1 MELDIICKE
10 LYYELCEKNFI
21 WNLLIFSYW
30 LKSKHFLG
38 GFKHWI
44 LVTFLILFFSNFSFW
59 GPFDTNYALIDF
71 RWEFRFDLR
80 IVLTLLL
87 MQPRAAMRLC
97 TARMLRRRRL
107 VIKCVT
113 SSPRDLDLSC
123 NVHGGH
129 VRNLVNH
136 WVCLFVF

>member
-10 LYYELCEKNFI
+10 LYYEWCEKFSYE
-21 WNLLIFSYW
+21 IFWFFFYW
-30 LKSKHFLG
+30 LKSKHFFG
-38 GFKHWI
+38 GIQALDFSDISHS
-44 LVTFLILFFSNFSFW
+44 FFSNFSFW

-87 MQPRAAMRLC
+87 MQPRAAMRLLC

-129 VRNLVNH
+129 VQAFR
-136 WVCLFVF
+136 

>member
-1 MELDIICKE
+1 MRFLDLKE
-10 LYYELCEKNFI
+10 TSTDITADSIFEK
-21 WNLLIFSYW
+21 
-30 LKSKHFLG
+30 
-38 GFKHWI
+38 
-44 LVTFLILFFSNFSFW
+44 
-59 GPFDTNYALIDF
+59 
-71 RWEFRFDLR
+71 FRFDLR
-80 IVLTLLL
+80 IVLTLLF

-129 VRNLVNH
+129 VRNIDNH
-136 WVCLFVF
+136 WVCLFVC